1 MKNYLVAG
9 SSPQPFWIGEFG
21 TCNTASTCVSS
32 SSNANLGYWFGFIHQ
47 FLSQYSVD
55 WSYWAFNGTTED
67 GNGNGFG
74 SAETYG
80 IMNTSWNG
88 DALPALTSNL
98 QSLMDRAKLQ
108 SQMES
113 SGGQARILTLLYCW
127 HFGLGP
133 TVITA
138 ILIECL
144 EAPGSP

>member
-88 DALPALTSNL
+88 DALPALTSDL
-98 QSLMDRAKLQ
+98 QSLMD
-108 SQMES
+108 
-113 SGGQARILTLLYCW
+113 SGGGPATGTYRIAKVNS
-127 HFGLGP
+127 GL
-133 TVITA
+133 VM
-138 ILIECL
+138 
-144 EAPGSP
+144 EAPQLPQGN